1 MVSEVGSLST
11 IPSPEPSLANS
22 ETPDSG
28 QPPLSSSADH
38 PASTDPGT
46 RPSPLM
52 AQASTQQLPESFDAV
67 RAGGKPHRETN
78 GAQRLN
84 TPRRVRDPLR
94 AATSPTPRPNGPRRV
109 RDCIRAATSPADG
122 RSTAMPESTD
132 LSTLSSNPI
141 IMSSRHILKGPDVRP
156 LDVVG
161 SFKTTLSL
169 RSASDR
175 SLSHTVYVV
184 RGLQTPLLGL
194 PAITALKMFST
205 DTLSRVPVSASS
217 SSDTELQAEVDA
229 SAVSTS
235 SSFVIETDSLP
246 AAVERLPKIAAARAH
261 DQRGDL
267 SSSDAPIA
275 LQQKQPTS
283 SPPKQQSTPAAKKE
297 WETKSTSRNTTSG
310 GTSSRARPNG

>member
-1 MVSEVGSLST
+1 
-11 IPSPEPSLANS
+11 
-22 ETPDSG
+22 
-28 QPPLSSSADH
+28 
-38 PASTDPGT
+38 
-46 RPSPLM
+46 M

-141 IMSSRHILKGPDVRP
+141 LLFSRHILKGPDGRP

-161 SFKTTLSL
+161 SFDTTLSL

-175 SLSHTVYVV
+175 SSCHTVYVV
-184 RGLQTPLLGL
+184 RGLHKPLLGL

-217 SSDTELQAEVDA
+217 SSDTELLAEVDA

-235 SSFVIETDSLP
+235 SSLLVNETDSLP

-261 DQRGDL
+261 DQREDL

-275 LQQKQPTS
+275 LQPKQPTS
-283 SPPKQQSTPAAKKE
+283 SPAKQQSTPAAKEE
-297 WETKSTSRNTTSG
+297 WETKSNTSNSSG
-310 GTSSRARPNG
+310 STLSLPRPNG